1 VEERSPTNDRR
12 AAGKASAPRGVHRLV
27 AMAATV
33 PFAGLMI
40 TLVAGAF
47 TYAIVSG
54 TPEGVLGG
62 SRRRCDD
69 PWVVDWCPSR
79 R

>member
-1 VEERSPTNDRR
+1 
-12 AAGKASAPRGVHRLV
+12 
-27 AMAATV
+27 MAATV